1 MNFNP
6 KLVIFET
13 HPVQY
18 RVPVYQKLNQL
29 RPNSFC
35 VVFASDFSVRGYQD
49 SGFGVDFSWD
59 IPLLEDY
66 QYFVLNKA
74 SNNSP
79 HLFF

>member
-1 MNFNP
+1 M
-6 KLVIFET
+6 
-13 HPVQY
+13 
-18 RVPVYQKLNQL
+18 
-29 RPNSFC
+29 
-35 VVFASDFSVRGYQD
+35 RGYQD